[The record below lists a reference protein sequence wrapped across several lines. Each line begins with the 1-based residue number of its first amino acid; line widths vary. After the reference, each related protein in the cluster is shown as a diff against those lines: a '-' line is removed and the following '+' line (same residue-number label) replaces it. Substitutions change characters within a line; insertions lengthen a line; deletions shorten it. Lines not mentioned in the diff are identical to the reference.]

1 MASRPRCDSGSAFF
15 HFRLLSPTGE
25 VYNRSSKRNR
35 KKGMRSLAQS
45 TFTYYSQH
53 EDDTDLL
60 GKLLAACLTP
70 GSVLT
75 LDGDLGAGKTRF
87 SQGFARA
94 IGIQEH
100 VNSPTFTIIKEYEG
114 AKLPFYHMDMYRI
127 SQEEADELGL
137 EDYFYGT
144 GVTLIEWSSLIEDLL
159 PQERLAIT
167 ISLQGDQT
175 RVFHLTPH
183 GDPYVSWCVQMKEN
197 GHLQ

>member
-1 MASRPRCDSGSAFF
+1 
-15 HFRLLSPTGE
+15 
-25 VYNRSSKRNR
+25 
-35 KKGMRSLAQS
+35 MRSLTES
-45 TFTYYSQH
+45 TFTYNSQH
-53 EDDTDLL
+53 EDDTDQL
-60 GKLLAACLTP
+60 GKWLAAFLRP
-70 GSVLT
+70 GAVLT

-87 SQGFARA
+87 SQGFAKA
-94 IGIQEH
+94 MGIKET

-137 EDYFYGT
+137 EDYFYGA

-159 PQERLAIT
+159 PQERLSIT
-167 ISLQGDQT
+167 IALQGDQT

-183 GDPYVSWCVQMKEN
+183 GEPYVSWCVQMKEN